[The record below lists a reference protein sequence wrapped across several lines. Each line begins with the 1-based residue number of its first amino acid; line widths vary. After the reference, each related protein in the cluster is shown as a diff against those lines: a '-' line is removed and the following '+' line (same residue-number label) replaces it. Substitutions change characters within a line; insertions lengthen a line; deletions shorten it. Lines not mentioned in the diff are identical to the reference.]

1 MTGYSRRD
9 LLRLGAGLASGLGL
23 LDSQAR
29 VLAAGLD
36 EILTGRTKVLWLQGM
51 SCTGCSV
58 SFLNADEPGPL
69 EVLTELVSLVYH
81 QTVSAAQG
89 TDAVHVVDTLVKEG
103 GYVLVVEGAVP
114 VGMPEACTIG
124 GKPFTTILASALRNA
139 KAVVAAGTCAAFGG
153 IPAAEG
159 NLTQAA
165 GVRAFMEKEG
175 IPVKERLVN
184 CAGCPMH
191 PQALLS
197 TIAYVAAKGYPPVH
211 PELLTPDMVYK
222 HSVHD
227 ECPRFH
233 YWEKREFAEKF
244 GDEGCLF
251 NLGCLGP
258 LSHGDCPRRQWNGG
272 INWCVRAGAPCTAC
286 TSESFARRRDFPFYR
301 FGERQHDVAY
311 AEQDRKGGVL

>member
-1 MTGYSRRD
+1 MHHYSRRQ
-9 LLRLGAGLASGLGL
+9 LLKFGASLTAGLGL
-23 LDSQAR
+23 AGKQAKI
-29 VLAAGLD
+29 LAAGLD
-36 EILTGRTKVLWLQGM
+36 EILSGQTKVLWLQGM

-58 SFLNADEPGPL
+58 SFLNCDEPGPL
-69 EVLTELVSLVYH
+69 ETLTELISLIYH

-89 TDAVHVVDTLVKEG
+89 NDALRVVDTLVKAG

-114 VGMPEACTIG
+114 LGMPEACTVG
-124 GKPFTTILASALRNA
+124 GKPFAVQLAAALRNA
-139 KAVVAAGTCAAFGG
+139 KAIVAAGTCASFGG

-159 NLTQAA
+159 NPTQAGSVKA
-165 GVRAFMEKEG
+165 LMEKEG
-175 IPVKERLVN
+175 IPVKGRLVN
-184 CAGCPMH
+184 CPGCPMH

-197 TIAYVAAKGYPPVH
+197 TVAYVAAKGYPPVH
-211 PELLTPDMVYK
+211 PELLTPDMIYK

-233 YWEKREFAEKF
+233 YWEKREFAKQF

-272 INWCVRAGAPCTAC
+272 INWCVRAGAPCSAC

-301 FGERQHDVAY
+301 LGEQHHDVSY
-311 AEQDRKGGVL
+311 TEKDRKGGAQ